1 MSAVLGRTPGQGGA
15 VDPRLHALL
24 VRGNGLVTRR
34 DILRAVS
41 AWTIQTSQR
50 ADRLVR
56 LLPGIYGDPGLICH
70 ANTDLP
76 TLARVERDVARRAA
90 LLYVDGRGALS
101 RLTALD
107 VWGLRRQPLGE
118 PVYLDLP
125 RRSGLRDRPHLVVAH
140 RSDFA
145 VAPPQVVIRGGLLVI
160 RLDRTLVDCWPLLPP
175 VDRSS
180 LLIRAVNDRMTTPQ
194 RLAAALGE
202 VARMPDRGALSG
214 LLDRLA
220 AGCRSPLEIWGHDHV
235 FTGSGMPTF
244 TRQARIRVGAR
255 TIYLDMFAEAERVN
269 IELDGAT
276 SHGDPAEREIDL
288 RRDALL
294 ATVGILVVRF
304 SHRRLTTEPV
314 QVRQETLSILA
325 NRTRPMIK

>member
-1 MSAVLGRTPGQGGA
+1 MC
-15 VDPRLHALL
+15 
-24 VRGNGLVTRR
+24 GNGLVTRR
-34 DILRAVS
+34 DILRVAP
-41 AWTIQTSQR
+41 AWTIQTARR

-56 LLPGIYGDPGLICH
+56 LLPGIYGDAALIRH
-70 ANTDLP
+70 TNADLP
-76 TLARVERDVARRAA
+76 MLARVERDVARRAA
-90 LLYVDGRGALS
+90 LAYADGRGALS

-107 VWGLRRQPLGE
+107 VWGLRRQAPRE

-125 RRSGLRDRPHLVVAH
+125 RGSGLRDRRHLVVVH
-140 RSDFA
+140 RSGFA
-145 VAPPQVVIRGGLLVI
+145 IAPPQVVARGGLPVT
-160 RLDRTLVDCWPLLPP
+160 RLDRTLVDCWPLLPA

-180 LLIRAVNDRMTTPQ
+180 LLIRAVNDRLTTPR
-194 RLAAALGE
+194 RLAAAFAE
-202 VARMPDRGALSG
+202 VPRMPDRGALSG

-220 AGCRSPLEIWGHDHV
+220 AGCRSPLEIWGHDNV
-235 FTGSGMPTF
+235 FTGSGMPAF
-244 TRQARIRVGAR
+244 TRQARVRVGVR

-304 SHRRLTTEPV
+304 SHRRLTADPD
-314 QVRQETLSILA
+314 QVRRETLAILA
-325 NRTRPMIK
+325 NRAHPTP